1 MSIQYIL
8 DSNYQYVKNSVLPP
22 DQILNTIEAT
32 TSVVTPFLKTD
43 ILKSKTLGGNIEV
56 QSDILSTEDITCATL
71 NYTTLNPPVSGGNPS
86 TWSTYPAT
94 QNVDMGNN
102 IITNTQDV
110 NCKRVFVSDSGSG
123 GLINIETTDTTLAYG
138 STGITLIAPEGVAGS
153 LTLNTATRTQPDY
166 GILDLP
172 SATILYGSG
181 DICIG
186 SDNNTRVIYG
196 GPTYN
201 KAITISNK
209 GSVSFNTTIADSIVT
224 PGDFGVPGQIVSS
237 QGNNLPPLWIDAP
250 IPGDVSLWSNFTAQS
265 TVDLAGQSITNADVI
280 TCNTLVYN
288 DLSPAIDYI
297 LAPRVYYV
305 MTNGNNTTGNG
316 SFQKPFLTLAKAVD
330 MATATGFVYTIYL
343 GGGTF
348 IYTSFK
354 GSMNIIGQGR
364 TTTKI
369 ETVNT
374 GTTTTGAIITISDV
388 EIGTLDASTANTNGG
403 SITFNNCWFNCSVID
418 RSPLIQGS
426 STGKYIYENCLIESS
441 NSSLANSFINANNP
455 YTSFNNCT
463 INVNSAVSLIET
475 TGRCVSCLIT
485 NSMLYNSQT
494 TDSFAPFIYY
504 VGTAFIV
511 CNLSTF
517 KTVVASSATPRVATY
532 SIFRCPSSATGATI
546 QLFNSIFDLYGYSAS
561 STLGGLSGIGK
572 AKVSTG
578 NCLSIPTGPSSFS
591 NSTVTNYLAV

>member
-1 MSIQYIL
+1 
-8 DSNYQYVKNSVLPP
+8 
-22 DQILNTIEAT
+22 
-32 TSVVTPFLKTD
+32 VVTPFLKTD

-123 GLINIETTDTTLAYG
+123 GLINITTTDTTLAYG
-138 STGITLIAPEGVAGS
+138 STGITLLAPEGVAGS

-186 SDNNTRVIYG
+186 SDNNTRVVYG

-374 GTTTTGAIITISDV
+374 GTTTTGAVITISDV
-388 EIGTLDASTANTNGG
+388 EIGTLDASTANSNGG
-403 SITFNNCWFNCSVID
+403 SITFNNCWFNCSVIG
-418 RSPLIQGS
+418 RSPLIHGS
-426 STGKYIYENCLIESS
+426 NTGRYIYENCLMESS
-441 NSSLANSFINANNP
+441 NSSLAHSFISANNP
-455 YTSFNNCT
+455 YTSINNCT
-463 INVNSAVSLIET
+463 INVQSAVSFIDNT
-475 TGRCVSCLIT
+475 TRCVNCSIT
-485 NSMLYNSQT
+485 NSTLYNSQT
-494 TDSFAPFIYY
+494 TDSYAPFIIYHRSAL
-504 VGTAFIV
+504 VL
-511 CNLSTF
+511 CNLTTF
-517 KTVVASSATPRVATY
+517 KTAIASSATPRVAPY
-532 SIFRCPSSATGATI
+532 SIFRSTPNASESVI
-546 QLFNSIFDLYGYSAS
+546 QLFTCIFDLYGYDAT
-561 STLGGLSGIGK
+561 STLGGSNGSGN
-572 AKVSTG
+572 AKVNKG
-578 NCLSIPTGPSSFS
+578 NCLSIPSGPTGFVQA
-591 NSTVTNYLAV
+591 TITNYLPV

>member
-22 DQILNTIEAT
+22 DTILNTIEAT

-56 QSDILSTEDITCATL
+56 QSDILSSDDITCATL
-71 NYTTLNPPVSGGNPS
+71 NYTTLNPPVTGGNPS

-102 IITNTQDV
+102 TLFNAQNINA
-110 NCKRVFVSDSGSG
+110 KGVFVSDSGAG
-123 GLINIETTDTTLAYG
+123 GVINVTTTDTTLPYG
-138 STGITLIAPEGVAGS
+138 NTGITLVAPEGVVGS
-153 LTLNTATRTQPDY
+153 LSLNTATRTQTDY

-172 SATILYGSG
+172 SATVLYGFG

-186 SDNNTRVIYG
+186 SDNNTRVAYG
-196 GPTYN
+196 GGTYN

-209 GSVSFNTTIADSIVT
+209 GSVSFNTTMSGSIVT

-265 TVDLAGQSITNADVI
+265 TVDLAGQSITNADVV

-297 LAPRVYYV
+297 LAPRVFYV
-305 MTNGNNTTGNG
+305 MTNGDNTTGNG
-316 SFQKPFLTLAKAVD
+316 SFQKPYLTLAKAIDV
-330 MATATGFVYTIYL
+330 ATATGFIYTIYL
-343 GGGTF
+343 GAGTF

-364 TTTKI
+364 TSTKI

-374 GTTTTGAIITISDV
+374 GTTSAGAIITISDV
-388 EIGTLDASTANTNGG
+388 EIGTLDASTANSNGE
-403 SITFNNCWFNCSVID
+403 SITFNNCWFNCSVIG

-426 STGKYIYENCLIESS
+426 LTGRYIYENCLIESS
-441 NSSLANSFINANNP
+441 NASLVNSFISVNNP
-455 YTSFNNCT
+455 HTSFNNCT
-463 INVNSAVSLIET
+463 INVNSAVSLIDT
-475 TGRCVSCLIT
+475 TVRCVTCSIT
-485 NSMLYNSQT
+485 NTMLYNSQT

-504 VGTAFIV
+504 VGTSFIV

-517 KTVVASSATPRVATY
+517 KTVVASSATPRVVTY
-532 SIFRCPSSATGATI
+532 SIFRCPSSATGTI

-561 STLGGLSGIGK
+561 STLGGLSGVGK